1 MQTQRT
7 MREIRHFIW
16 DFDGTLFDTYPIIIG
31 SLRDALRD
39 YGRDCDPLVSMKL
52 MLDAIPTA
60 RNYYADL
67 YGIDRDELSNT
78 YRRYYK
84 PAIDALTAKP
94 FPGIAEVLE
103 RICSSGRYNYIY
115 THRDIEET
123 VRFLEKH
130 GLLDYFTEIVG
141 SGSPAFAVKPAP
153 DTVLYLM
160 DKYGMSAAD
169 TVMVGDREC
178 DLGSGR
184 SAGIGAVHYVC
195 AEVPEDLVC
204 DWRVDTF
211 SEMLALL

>member
-1 MQTQRT
+1 MQR
-7 MREIRHFIW
+7 IRHFIW

-31 SLRDALRD
+31 SLRDALRH
-39 YGRDCDPLVSMKL
+39 YGRDCDPLKAMEL

-67 YGIDRDELSNT
+67 YGIDRDELAHT

-94 FPGIAEVLE
+94 YPGIAEVLE

-123 VRFLEKH
+123 IRFLEKH
-130 GLLDYFTEIVG
+130 GLLGYFKEIVG
-141 SGSPAFAVKPAP
+141 SGSPAFAVKPSP

-160 DKYGMSAAD
+160 EKHGMSPAD

-184 SAGIGAVHYVC
+184 NAGIGVVHYVC

-204 DWRVDTF
+204 DWRINSF
-211 SEMLALL
+211 QEMLELL